1 MLCSGRTRASKED
14 AQLAAAC
21 LRASQPRRSELPAH
35 LAGRGLR
42 CAALPAAGAGPPLP
56 ELFEEARAAA
66 AAEAAEISQASA
78 CLGLHAGPDCILWA
92 LGVLDDFGS
101 ERPCAGEAVAGT
113 EPCAGGDQCPWSL
126 QTCRRLP
133 ADLLSPS
140 SGGRRPGPAGGPC
153 GMGNAELIL
162 RHGFC
167 VKGNPHD
174 QIGPL
179 HLDPDEDDPASG
191 ERLVVLAHRGIS
203 TEHWLAAQPVGQAS
217 GAPPAGLLGLLE
229 CLRVLLCRGS
239 PAEAP
244 SLSEVPVLAAH
255 ELDVVC
261 LHAIEE
267 LLSGLLPEQVDFRGP
282 FREPLSAW
290 QEGHWLIL
298 EEHRAA
304 VADLLAQAREM
315 PAAKRRRLSPHFF
328 SLLLRRRRGAVRR
341 RCHRR
346 GAGAA
351 RLQESPRAAP
361 PGGRLARLAAAAR
374 RRRVDGRAPAGALRG
389 APRARAGEALIAG
402 ELARSETSS
411 SRAAERAARPPC
423 R

>member
-1 MLCSGRTRASKED
+1 MPGSPNAPPGPLPTTGFEASRTLALD
-14 AQLAAAC
+14 AGAAAALC
-21 LRASQPRRSELPAH
+21 QRIGPDGILALAFALRRSELPAH

-244 SLSEVPVLAAH
+244 SLSEAVLRAKVILDASRIPTSPVRNDAQGSCRA
-255 ELDVVC
+255 E
-261 LHAIEE
+261 
-267 LLSGLLPEQVDFRGP
+267 GRG
-282 FREPLSAW
+282 
-290 QEGHWLIL
+290 
-298 EEHRAA
+298 
-304 VADLLAQAREM
+304 
-315 PAAKRRRLSPHFF
+315 
-328 SLLLRRRRGAVRR
+328 
-341 RCHRR
+341 
-346 GAGAA
+346 
-351 RLQESPRAAP
+351 
-361 PGGRLARLAAAAR
+361 
-374 RRRVDGRAPAGALRG
+374 
-389 APRARAGEALIAG
+389 
-402 ELARSETSS
+402 SE
-411 SRAAERAARPPC
+411 
-423 R
+423 